1 MILELFGSDVGQII
15 CRSLV
20 WLVLMKTN
28 QICPVDSSKGEHDH
42 CLIPVISHSPSL
54 NSINVEN
61 LGVAVDAE
69 ILNSHCS
76 FDSGNFSDLWSKRI
90 GGPEL
95 MGLFK
100 SVLFHKGG
108 LLKRMTSEEF
118 YDLEKVQKKNRDAQD
133 QGERQQEKETAEIV
147 SEKDTDIGAVSM
159 TVYLWDISDEPGES
173 LRFHLAQK
181 NHVEVT
187 FFE

>member
-1 MILELFGSDVGQII
+1 
-15 CRSLV
+15 
-20 WLVLMKTN
+20 MKTN

-69 ILNSHCS
+69 ILNSHCF

-133 QGERQQEKETAEIV
+133 QGECQQEKEMEEIV
-147 SEKDTDIGAVSM
+147 SEKDSVFTYGTFPTNEASRCGIIRPRRIMWKLLFSSECGSPR
-159 TVYLWDISDEPGES
+159 I
-173 LRFHLAQK
+173 RFR
-181 NHVEVT
+181 NT
-187 FFE
+187 G